1 MDHVKENLKYFDM
14 LLGNSEYQVND
25 LEWKFLNVWETCYK
39 RKDNNRETASEY
51 LKMLVLILKYLAG
64 ETVGSSLLLT
74 IIYKSKLLHI
84 YWRQQ
89 FSQSQM
95 PRKFQTPYTLIHL
108 NKVTGKIFFMFYLPC
123 ILVWFL

>member
-1 MDHVKENLKYFDM
+1 MDHVKENIKYFDM

-39 RKDNNRETASEY
+39 RKDNNRGTASEY

-89 FSQSQM
+89 FSLSQM
-95 PRKFQTPYTLIHL
+95 SRKFQTTYTLIHL
-108 NKVTGKIFFMFYLPC
+108 NKVTRKIFFMFCWPC